1 MSLHQFISDVE
12 FNRNC
17 ASVIEKNLANQCDQ
31 RIELAKKQR
40 DERIAE
46 AKKKCADE
54 EALANRQYDETLSQ
68 ETMLKQAISEE
79 FTEIDKSFERM
90 IIGDV
95 DNVL

>member
-17 ASVIEKNLANQCDQ
+17 ASVIEKNLINQGDQ

-40 DERIAE
+40 DEKIAQ
-46 AKKKCADE
+46 ARKKCADE
-54 EALANRQYDETLSQ
+54 EALANRQFDEILAQ

-79 FTEIDKSFERM
+79 FAEIDKSFERM
-90 IIGDV
+90 IVGDA
-95 DNVL
+95 DNVV